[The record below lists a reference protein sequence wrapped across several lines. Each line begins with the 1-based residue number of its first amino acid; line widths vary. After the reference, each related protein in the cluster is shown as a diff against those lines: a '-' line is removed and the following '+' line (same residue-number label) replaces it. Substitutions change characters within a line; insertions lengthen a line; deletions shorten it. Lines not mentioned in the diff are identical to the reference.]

1 MNQKT
6 LEKKNKKLTKKR
18 FKTIQS
24 FGDALKNGVI
34 TRNMANEQQQQP
46 GNKRKREIVS
56 STRPRSLNMKK
67 KMFKIVTSKEKN
79 RHFRGEWYLVVSV
92 FKSIFSVSKKI
103 RGRIR

>member
-1 MNQKT
+1 
-6 LEKKNKKLTKKR
+6 
-18 FKTIQS
+18 
-24 FGDALKNGVI
+24 
-34 TRNMANEQQQQP
+34 MANEQQQQS

-67 KMFKIVTSKEKN
+67 KMFKIVTSEEKN

-92 FKSIFSVSKKI
+92 SKSIFSVSKKI